1 MEEGSKIILSL
12 LGYKFSISEAVIIE
26 WAILLICLIFCIIV
40 KNILK
45 KGIPDKKQSIVE
57 MIVEGINNLVT
68 STMGEGAAVFVP
80 YIGTLVIFLLLMN
93 ISGLFGVEPPTKD
106 FSVTSG
112 VAAISFVVIQA
123 YAIKKHGLKSYF
135 IGYARPTWVL
145 LPINIMER
153 IMLPVSLSLR
163 LFGNITAASIIIEL
177 VYSGLAKTPL
187 GIGQLAIP
195 TPLHFYFDIFDGGL
209 QMLIFAMLTMI
220 NIKTVSEH

>member
-1 MEEGSKIILSL
+1 MEEKRRIILSL
-12 LGYKFSISEAVIIE
+12 LGYKFSISEAVIIQ
-26 WAILLICLIFCIIV
+26 WVIVLIFLIFCIIV

-45 KGIPDKKQSIVE
+45 GTPDKKQSIVE
-57 MIVEGINNLVT
+57 MIVEGINNLVI

-93 ISGLFGVEPPTKD
+93 ISGLFGVEPPTTD

-135 IGYARPTWVL
+135 MGYARPTWVL

-195 TPLHFYFDIFDGGL
+195 APLHFYFDIFDGGL